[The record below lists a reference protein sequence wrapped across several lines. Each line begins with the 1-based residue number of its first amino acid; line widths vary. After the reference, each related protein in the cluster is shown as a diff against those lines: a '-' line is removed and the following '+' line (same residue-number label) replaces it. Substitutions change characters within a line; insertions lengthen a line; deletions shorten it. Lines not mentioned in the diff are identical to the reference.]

1 MIDMNIGIIGGTD
14 GLGKTIITYLNN
26 DFNVAISGRDHQKGR
41 KVASDYN
48 VEYVES
54 NVDLA
59 TNSDVLII
67 SVPINFTGD
76 VIKEVASYMKDGS
89 LLVDVTSIKE
99 EPTKIMSEVL
109 PPTVEFI
116 PTHPI
121 FGPRT
126 VDLDNQIIVLTPT
139 KKGKWYDKVYNY
151 LKNRN
156 MEVIE
161 TTAEKHDFM
170 MSIVQVLTHFSFIC
184 TASAME
190 KLKVNISETEKF
202 ESPIYNLMIDMIAR
216 IVSQNPYLTY
226 FIQTMN
232 NNGENI
238 RNTFAEAV
246 NELKD
251 AINDNDEEK
260 FVEIANRA
268 TENMGDIKAALG
280 RSDKAIKSL
289 NEEFVLLNNLIGC
302 EVGLKNIYSDKVHV
316 GILETITKDTIV
328 LRIGNK
334 LENVKLSNMEVLSHE
349 ELYEWMLMNYDYLEQ
364 VITCKFNSDVNLDV
378 ILEIINNVEN
388 IISISITDCSED
400 LELKEDIIVTF
411 KIITLY
417 SEAIVKVE
425 NILTGIGGSIV
436 KI

>member
-1 MIDMNIGIIGGTD
+1 
-14 GLGKTIITYLNN
+14 
-26 DFNVAISGRDHQKGR
+26 
-41 KVASDYN
+41 
-48 VEYVES
+48 
-54 NVDLA
+54 
-59 TNSDVLII
+59 
-67 SVPINFTGD
+67 
-76 VIKEVASYMKDGS
+76 
-89 LLVDVTSIKE
+89 
-99 EPTKIMSEVL
+99 
-109 PPTVEFI
+109 
-116 PTHPI
+116 
-121 FGPRT
+121 
-126 VDLDNQIIVLTPT
+126 
-139 KKGKWYDKVYNY
+139 
-151 LKNRN
+151 
-156 MEVIE
+156 
-161 TTAEKHDFM
+161 
-170 MSIVQVLTHFSFIC
+170 
-184 TASAME
+184 
-190 KLKVNISETEKF
+190 
-202 ESPIYNLMIDMIAR
+202 MIAR
-216 IVSQNPYLTY
+216 IVSQKPDLTY

-232 NNGENI
+232 NNGQNI

-316 GILETITKDTIV
+316 GILESITKDTIV

-364 VITCKFNSDVNLDV
+364 VITCKFNSDVDLDV